1 MPLFRMAHI
10 ESGIR
15 THPGMAPQIA
25 STGRAGVLHMP
36 LDGPS
41 TVICTGNGADVPA
54 PGWDA
59 FDALARRFAREADL
73 GTRRAFSDAVG
84 KWAHADRSVFCE
96 FTDEAASI
104 HGLSYQTSAVDILAA
119 VWEGFSHRLAE
130 VLSDHGPA
138 RGVRIRSEHPGVDS
152 LVEALRRRGMDVGV
166 DTDAV
171 DRIGQQLTATPSAV
185 AERAAS

>member
-1 MPLFRMAHI
+1 MPVFRMAHI

-15 THPGMAPQIA
+15 THSGTAPQFA
-25 STGRAGVLHMP
+25 STGSAGVLHMP

-41 TVICTGNGADVPA
+41 TVICASSGAEVAA

-59 FDALARRFAREADL
+59 FDALARQCAREVDL
-73 GTRRAFSDAVG
+73 RTRRAFSEAVD

-104 HGLSYQTSAVDILAA
+104 HGLSYQTSALDILAA

-152 LVEALRRRGMDVGV
+152 LVEALRARGMDVGV
-166 DTDAV
+166 ETDAI
-171 DRIGQQLTATPSAV
+171 DRAGQRFTAASSAV